1 MLRPR
6 IKDKKSFE
14 EVKFETF
21 EAESIEDKVRRIV
34 DENEPIEDGAPIIY
48 TELKDGVR
56 PEFNIRTDKW
66 QIAIDAM
73 DKVSNYEA
81 SKYLN
86 GVNPNIKEEKET
98 EKAKPEI
105 KNEEKESA

>member
-1 MLRPR
+1 MIRPV
-6 IKDKKSFE
+6 IKNKRTFKNEIFE
-14 EVKFETF
+14 QKEG
-21 EAESIEDKVRRIV
+21 ESIEQKVKRIV
-34 DENEPIEDGAPIIY
+34 DEQEPIGDGAPIIY

-86 GVNPNIKEEKET
+86 GTNPNEGKE
-98 EKAKPEI
+98 AKIES
-105 KNEEKESA
+105 EEPKKSA

>member
-1 MLRPR
+1 MLRPK

-14 EVKFETF
+14 KVKFETF
-21 EAESIEDKVRRIV
+21 EAEPIEKKVRRIV
-34 DENEPIEDGAPIIY
+34 DEDEPIEDGAPIIY

-86 GVNPNIKEEKET
+86 GTNPRPKEETENESTKTET
-98 EKAKPEI
+98 KPG
-105 KNEEKESA
+105 EKESA